1 MVSLYYLGMKGHW
14 ILSVI
19 TIGIILFS
27 VTAYAQSSVIPDWV
41 KNNAKWWSDGQI
53 GESDYIQSLQYLIS
67 QGIIEIP
74 ITKVSATEVSLTDSD
89 TAQSFVVHFTSGDY
103 FTEEATIYTYSE
115 FFHYSSTALS
125 NIVPAQ
131 SQFLKQPEFLLRGLP
146 SIDKQIIYGL
156 VNEYASPGPKPI
168 PFEVTVDV
176 VTGDGNILQSWQY
189 RNCEILDYSTYVDS
203 NKDMYRYGKSDKM
216 EIREVTVF
224 SCIGFT
230 LKT

>member
-1 MVSLYYLGMKGHW
+1 MKGHW

-103 FTEEATIYTYSE
+103 FTEETTIYTYSE
-115 FFHYSSTALS
+115 FFHYSATALS
-125 NIVPAQ
+125 NTVPES
-131 SQFLKQPEFLLRGLP
+131 SQFLKQPEFLLRGLL
-146 SIDKQIIYGL
+146 SMDKQIIYGL
-156 VNEYASPGPKPI
+156 VDEYASPGPKPI

-176 VTGDGNILQSWQY
+176 VTGDGDILQSWQY

-203 NKDMYRYGKSDKM
+203 NKDTYRYGKSDKM